1 MRLWHKDLVSRL
13 PDKQLRGQWREC
25 ILIAK
30 ALKEGNLNHI
40 IVNRVKEY
48 PLAHYIRYCQIV
60 AAEMHRRG
68 YKADWALLWRTLDK
82 NNYDVLHI
90 KAEDIFPEW
99 HCPRYLAQCYYNLEE
114 KYDCGGITEDEF
126 EEIKKVKF
134 WKITLDN
141 HENVW

>member
-82 NNYDVLHI
+82 NGIARGTLPNVI
-90 KAEDIFPEW
+90 TTSKKNMTAAE
-99 HCPRYLAQCYYNLEE
+99 
-114 KYDCGGITEDEF
+114 
-126 EEIKKVKF
+126 
-134 WKITLDN
+134 
-141 HENVW
+141 